1 MQKLAGS
8 KRPRKANASPE
19 EQVALARARTAASFT
34 ATPAAGKKK
43 AGGQPRRMHVI
54 VVDEIDGLVASRG
67 GGGGGGGLLE
77 TLLCLPHAAATS
89 HVVVVGISNVIDLP
103 GRLAPALRAP
113 SPRAPQTLVFAP
125 YGVDDIVRI
134 VRARLEDPATAAA
147 AVAAAGAGGPAAPT
161 QTIFEPVA
169 LSFLAKRVGSHL
181 GDVRRALHLA
191 RKAVLAACADWC
203 SCDAAERV
211 AAAVTGGVGGG
222 DGGDVE
228 GDGSD
233 AASSAAAGARL
244 SELGLLFAGAAEE
257 GAAAATQ
264 ASPSDSRSPP
274 RRAAEKATAGSSP
287 VLRPVPR
294 GGAAREPPLTP
305 SPRRGAP
312 VSPSAE
318 PRALSQC
325 SCTLHGGRWRED
337 PLPRLAGGDVH
348 PGGGSGAAARVAVSL
363 AAMKAILCAA
373 FDSPFVGLL
382 RALPLHVSAGAAR
395 ARAPRARCLPPP
407 SLPCIRQGQVMI
419 CAARAL
425 AERAGQQA
433 AAAAAARV
441 EAANPLVF
449 ATHEGATGVRVA
461 AAAAGAGVRG
471 GASGRAKD
479 VNSAFNAAARAA
491 AVPVARLRDVFTGLC
506 RRKLAAP
513 IAVSEFNDLLDRVVV
528 RWGGGG
534 R

>member
-1 MQKLAGS
+1 
-8 KRPRKANASPE
+8 
-19 EQVALARARTAASFT
+19 
-34 ATPAAGKKK
+34 
-43 AGGQPRRMHVI
+43 MHVV
-54 VVDEIDGLVASRG
+54 VVDEIDGLVASR

-89 HVVVVGISNVIDLP
+89 HVIVVGISNVIDLP

-134 VRARLEDPATAAA
+134 VRARLDDPAKAAA
-147 AVAAAGAGGPAAPT
+147 TVAAGAAGGPAAPT

-169 LSFLAKRVGSHL
+169 LAFLAKRVGSHL

-211 AAAVTGGVGGG
+211 AAAVAEGEGGG
-222 DGGDVE
+222 DSGDVE
-228 GDGSD
+228 EDGDD
-233 AASSAAAGARL
+233 AVSSAAAGARL
-244 SELGLLFAGAAEE
+244 SELGLLFEGVADDG
-257 GAAAATQ
+257 GAAAATATQ
-264 ASPSDSRSPP
+264 ASPNESRSPP
-274 RRAAEKATAGSSP
+274 RRAAEKAKAGSSP
-287 VLRPVPR
+287 VLRPAPR
-294 GGAAREPPLTP
+294 GGAAPGMPSTP

-312 VSPSAE
+312 PSPSAE
-318 PRALSQC
+318 PRTPPQC
-325 SCTLHGGRWRED
+325 SCALHGGRWREE
-337 PLPRLAGGDVH
+337 PLPRLTGGDVA
-348 PGGGSGAAARVAVSL
+348 PGGASGSGPAAARVAVNL

-382 RALPLHVSAGAAR
+382 RALPLHVSFGFVRVAACR
-395 ARAPRARCLPPP
+395 ARRVHAAAAL
-407 SLPCIRQGQVMI
+407 SSPCIRQGQVMI

-433 AAAAAARV
+433 AAAAAARI
-441 EAANPLVF
+441 EAASPLVF
-449 ATHEGATGVRVA
+449 ATHEGATGVRVAA

-534 R
+534 D